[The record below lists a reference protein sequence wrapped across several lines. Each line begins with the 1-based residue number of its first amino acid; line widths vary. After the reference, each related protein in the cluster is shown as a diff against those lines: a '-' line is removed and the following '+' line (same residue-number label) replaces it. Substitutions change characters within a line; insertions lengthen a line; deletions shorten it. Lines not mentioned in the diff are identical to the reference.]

1 MKIEIYSDRNVQEYV
16 IKNIIYV
23 CVELSVKCD
32 I

>member
-1 MKIEIYSDRNVQEYV
+1 MKIEIYSNRNIQKYV
-16 IKNIIYV
+16 IKNIIYT